1 MIPPVARVSGFA
13 ATARIMVRSD
23 QLEIVMRRLIAE
35 ADEGVVEQPHHRPA
49 GPRTHHT

>member
-23 QLEIVMRRLIAE
+23 QLEIVMRRLIALQ
-35 ADEGVVEQPHHRPA
+35 APKDLCLQQMSA
-49 GPRTHHT
+49 C